1 MEKYILM
8 ESFTSGYLVASYTVL
23 RLSPTSFQIRHLRV
37 CVNKVVSF
45 CNNRSLFS
53 IPIPIPIP
61 ISIQKKE
68 KVRS

>member
-8 ESFTSGYLVASYTVL
+8 EPFATGYLVAGNTVL
-23 RLSPTSFQIRHLRV
+23 RTDLTYFQIRHLSV

-45 CNNRSLFS
+45 CNNHSLFS

-61 ISIQKKE
+61 IQKKE
-68 KVRS
+68 KVHS